1 MVATRGGRILLAA
14 LCANAFGRLAPADDT
29 WSAPVRVV
37 AVGDVHGDF
46 DALVAVLRDA
56 SLVDEKLKWTGAR
69 AHLVQTGDRL
79 DRGGASRKVMD
90 LLIRLE
96 KEAAKAGGRV
106 HSLTGNHETMN
117 MLGDLRYVVPE
128 EFAAFQGPD
137 SVHYR
142 DEQIERVVKGRRDRG
157 ELPPTAAERRALEEQ
172 FPLGW
177 VEHRLAFA
185 PKGTY
190 GGWIAR
196 ANAVIKVGDA
206 LFLHGGL
213 SPKYA
218 DFSLAD
224 LNERV
229 RREMAEPDRM
239 TALLSQDPEGPLWYR
254 GLALGG
260 PELLPHVEAVLA
272 RHGVK
277 RIVIGHTPTEG
288 LVLPRYGGRVVQIDV
303 GLARAYGG
311 PPAALV
317 LEEGKAVALHRGRKL
332 PLPEADG
339 EPLVAY
345 VREVAALEPESAK
358 LKALLSRLESAA
370 APVTPLTR

>member
-1 MVATRGGRILLAA
+1 MAA
-14 LCANAFGRLAPADDT
+14 LLGPPSPRSAAAEDSF
-29 WSAPVRVV
+29 SAPGRVV

-46 DALVAVLRDA
+46 DAFVTVLRDA
-56 SLVDEKLKWTGAR
+56 ALVDDKLKWTGGR

-79 DRGGASRKVMD
+79 DRGADSRKVMD

-96 KEAAKAGGRV
+96 KEAGKAGGRV
-106 HSLTGNHETMN
+106 HALTGNHETMN
-117 MLGDLRYVVPE
+117 MLGDLRYVVPG
-128 EFAAFQGPD
+128 EFAAFKGPD
-137 SVHYR
+137 SER
-142 DEQIERVVKGRRDRG
+142 LREQLFERMAKDRRDRG
-157 ELPPTAAERRALEEQ
+157 VLALTEAERLTLEEQ
-172 FPLGW
+172 HPLGW

-185 PKGTY
+185 PKGAY

-206 LFLHGGL
+206 LYLHGGI

-224 LNERV
+224 LNERI
-229 RREMAEPDRM
+229 RREMAEPDRT
-239 TALLSQDPEGPLWYR
+239 TALVSQDPEGPLWYR
-254 GLALGG
+254 GLAQGG
-260 PELLPHVEAVLA
+260 LELLPHVEAVLA

-288 LVLPRYGGRVVQIDV
+288 LVLPRYGGRVIQIDV
-303 GLARAYGG
+303 GLSRAYGG

-317 LEEGKAVALHRGRKL
+317 VEDGRLFALHRGRKL

-339 EPLVAY
+339 PPLAAY

-358 LKALLSRLESAA
+358 LKALLARLEAAA
-370 APVTPLTR
+370 APAPPVSR